1 MQIEN
6 NVVNNEVENKEV
18 EVETVEVKT
27 FTQEEVDKMIT
38 KRLQRERKDIEAKI
52 EAERKQAEELAKL
65 SEQEKA
71 SKLLELKEK
80 ELNDKIRAF
89 ESEKLLN
96 ETTKQLASKNLP
108 IEFAEMLKGNDA
120 EKTFE
125 NIQLFEAKFNEAVE
139 KVVTERLRG
148 NVPKTTTSSLNLA
161 SNNCIFSNVFS
172 ALLPLSISANSI
184 GKLLEANC
192 FEVSLSSLSF
202 SKALLVSSNSFTCFS
217 NNFFCFSASDNLA
230 SSSASFLSASI

>member
-1 MQIEN
+1 MENQIKEN
-6 NVVNNEVENKEV
+6 NVVEEVVEGGATTEV
-18 EVETVEVKT
+18 KEVKT
-27 FTQEEVDKMIT
+27 FTQDEVNEMIS
-38 KRLQRERKDIEAKI
+38 KRLQRERKDIKAQI

-80 ELNDKIRAF
+80 ELNDKIKAF
-89 ESEKLLN
+89 ENEKLLN
-96 ETTKQLASKNLP
+96 ETSKQLASKSLP

-148 NVPKTTTSSLNLA
+148 NVPKTTTSS
-161 SNNCIFSNVFS
+161 SV
-172 ALLPLSISANSI
+172 
-184 GKLLEANC
+184 
-192 FEVSLSSLSF
+192 
-202 SKALLVSSNSFTCFS
+202 
-217 NNFFCFSASDNLA
+217 
-230 SSSASFLSASI
+230 ASITKEQFRKMDLMQRQELFNNDRELYNELSK

>member
-27 FTQEEVDKMIT
+27 FTQEEVDKMIS

-96 ETTKQLASKNLP
+96 ETTKQLASKDLP
-108 IEFAEMLKGNDA
+108 IEFAEMLKSNDA

-148 NVPKTTTSSLNLA
+148 NVPKTTTSS
-161 SNNCIFSNVFS
+161 SV
-172 ALLPLSISANSI
+172 
-184 GKLLEANC
+184 
-192 FEVSLSSLSF
+192 
-202 SKALLVSSNSFTCFS
+202 
-217 NNFFCFSASDNLA
+217 
-230 SSSASFLSASI
+230 ASITKEQFNKMDLVQRQKLFNDNRELYNELSK